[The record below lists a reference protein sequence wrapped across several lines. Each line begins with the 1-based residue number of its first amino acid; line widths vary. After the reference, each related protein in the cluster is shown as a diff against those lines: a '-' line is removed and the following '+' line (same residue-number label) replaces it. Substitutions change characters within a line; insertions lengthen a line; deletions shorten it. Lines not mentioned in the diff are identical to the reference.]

1 MSYSALDKYES
12 TITILQDE
20 QKNKF
25 SEYDTFNAVLIF
37 QLKIQRK
44 YNISMQYTK
53 LVFSISTVPD
63 NLLPA
68 NYVNIKGAMSSS
80 ITLIVLG

>member
-12 TITILQDE
+12 AITILQDE
-20 QKNKF
+20 QNNKF
-25 SEYDTFNAVLIF
+25 SEYDTFNTVLIC

-63 NLLPA
+63 NHLPA